1 MLASAKLVSSVDGS
15 VRCTHF
21 PSVAYP
27 TESDET
33 TDPMGGRR
41 KTVGIPIDGLIY
53 EVGPDVHLAADIF
66 TPSRCTSAIAR
77 RLSTSPCSEERCT
90 GRESLGRGKRSNIY
104 ELARRCMM
112 SCRVSA
118 STTYP
123 GLPSMRARANTGQ

>member
-1 MLASAKLVSSVDGS
+1 MEPVVRALDVGFGHTKFVSSVDGS
-15 VRCTHF
+15 EVRCTHF

-53 EVGPDVHLAADIF
+53 EVGPTSIWRLTSS

-77 RLSTSPCSEERCT
+77 RPNTSPCSEEHCT
-90 GRESLGRGKRSNIY
+90 
-104 ELARRCMM
+104 
-112 SCRVSA
+112 
-118 STTYP
+118 T
-123 GLPSMRARANTGQ
+123 